1 MARHS
6 KKRKHARKGK
16 RSHSSGKSL
25 GKYKVPSRGSNY

>member
-16 RSHSSGKSL
+16 SHSGGRKL
-25 GKYKVPSRGSNY
+25 GSYKVPTRGSRY